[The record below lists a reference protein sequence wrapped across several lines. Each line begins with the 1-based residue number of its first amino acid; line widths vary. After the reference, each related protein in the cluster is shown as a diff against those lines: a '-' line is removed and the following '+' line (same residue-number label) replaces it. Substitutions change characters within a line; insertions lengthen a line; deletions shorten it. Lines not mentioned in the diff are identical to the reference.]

1 MFFNLKLWDRQ
12 NQKMYD
18 FANKKDNVIIIDDY
32 YYYPVLTLKGDL
44 ELFRADKWGL
54 ETQLDMDRFLLLKG
68 TGKKDKNNK
77 KIYES
82 DIVKYNIRN
91 IDIFGIVTF
100 YHYDDFIE
108 FGVHQITERLIE
120 DEKGYLHVAS
130 FYDYDGALF
139 AWRDL
144 KIVGN
149 LLENKEWLEKI
160 DLVDLPREIKEYA
173 QK

>member
-1 MFFNLKLWDRQ
+1 MFFNLKLWDKQ
-12 NQKMYD
+12 SQKMYD
-18 FANKKDNVIIIDDY
+18 FANKKNNVIIIDNY

-54 ETQLDMDRFLLLKG
+54 EDKLDTDRFLLLKG

-108 FGVHQITERLIE
+108 FGVHQITERLME
-120 DEKGYLHVAS
+120 DEKGYLHIAS

-139 AWRDL
+139 AWQDL
-144 KIVGN
+144 EIVGN

-160 DLVDLPREIKEYA
+160 DLANLPKEIKDYL
-173 QK
+173 KK

>member
-18 FANKKDNVIIIDDY
+18 FATKKNNIINIDDNM
-32 YYYPVLTLKGDL
+32 YYPVLTLQGDL
-44 ELFRADKWGL
+44 ELFRADKWDL
-54 ETQLDMDRFLLLKG
+54 EILLDIDRFLLLKG

-91 IDIFGIVTF
+91 IDIFGIVAF
-100 YHYDDFIE
+100 YRYDNFIG
-108 FGVHQITERLIE
+108 FGVHQITKRLME

-139 AWRDL
+139 AWQDL
-144 KIVGN
+144 EIVGN

-160 DLVDLPREIKEYA
+160 DLANLPKEIKDYL
-173 QK
+173 KK